1 VCSTTNVCF
10 IELEGEGEGEGLGW
24 DGRRIMGRERGG
36 GWGSRGRGRRGEEE
50 KKECVGLWG
59 LRGCVSISWSL
70 FEIDLVLT

>member
-1 VCSTTNVCF
+1 
-10 IELEGEGEGEGLGW
+10 
-24 DGRRIMGRERGG
+24 MGRERGG